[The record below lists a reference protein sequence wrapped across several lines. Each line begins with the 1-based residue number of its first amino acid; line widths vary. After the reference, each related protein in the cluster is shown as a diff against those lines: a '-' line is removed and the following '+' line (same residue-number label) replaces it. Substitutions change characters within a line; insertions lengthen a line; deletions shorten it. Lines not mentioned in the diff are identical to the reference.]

1 MKITIAG
8 PGAGKTSN
16 LSKNVLE
23 RIPQV
28 QGSKWIFV
36 VTYTNNAVNVI
47 KSKLSN
53 YPDSVINKV
62 SVSTIHSF
70 LLSEIIFPY
79 HHFLYPIKF
88 NRATSIPLPENDKY
102 RAKKCRALHDNGT
115 VHNSEV
121 FKIAKNLIVGK
132 SNDTLKIKSLRNR
145 ILGNLR
151 SYISDI
157 FVDEAQD
164 IDEDFSQV
172 LQVFENNGI
181 HITLIGDPKQN
192 IRSCKGFDSLIAKY
206 EPEYLAENHRS
217 PENHVTLLNNF
228 VNVEQQQ
235 NCCSHTD
242 GELDLI
248 MGNKVEPNVVLQNP
262 WDLIYIYESS
272 HEFLTK
278 PSINILD
285 DFFESFLEIIR
296 GLHIDEPEKH
306 CFKIVEFVKDKKN
319 FNNYSCIT
327 YIEKISARELSM
339 AERAQIHEICNKLK
353 EEKIASQFVVK
364 SIDSIKGCEGERC
377 LFILTSDLVNYLLEP
392 NHESNKASCKLFVA
406 LSRSKLNLTIYVHK
420 SVFSKVTETNLLGKL
435 TSYGFIDK
443 TIEYVCN

>member
-1 MKITIAG
+1 MRITIAG

-16 LSKNVLE
+16 LSNSVLE
-23 RIPQV
+23 RIPHV

-47 KSKLSN
+47 KNKLSN
-53 YPDSVINKV
+53 YPESVIKKV
-62 SVSTIHSF
+62 YVSTIHSF

-88 NRATSIPLPENDKY
+88 NRATSITLPENVKY
-102 RAKKCRALHDNGT
+102 RAKKCRSLHDNGT
-115 VHNSEV
+115 IHNSEV

-132 SNDTLKIKSLRNR
+132 SNDNLKIKSLRIR
-145 ILGNLR
+145 IINNFR

-172 LQVFENNGI
+172 LQVFEDNGI
-181 HITLIGDPKQN
+181 HITLIGDPNQN
-192 IRSCKGFDSLIAKY
+192 IRSCKGFESLITKY
-206 EPEYLAENHRS
+206 APDYLTDNHRS

-228 VNVEQQQ
+228 VNVGQQQ

-248 MGNKVEPNVVLQNP
+248 MGNKVEPNVVLQNL
-262 WDLIYIYESS
+262 WDLVYIYETS

-278 PSINILD
+278 PSINIMV
-285 DFFESFLEIIR
+285 DFFDSLLEFSR
-296 GLHIDEPEKH
+296 TLPIDEPEKH
-306 CFKIVEFVKDKKN
+306 CFKILEVAKEKKKIDS
-319 FNNYSCIT
+319 YSCIS
-327 YIEKISARELSM
+327 YLERISGKTLSNI
-339 AERAQIHEICNKLK
+339 ERAQIHEICNKLK
-353 EEKIASQFVVK
+353 EEKKPSKFVVN

-420 SVFSKVTETNLLGKL
+420 SVFSKVTETSLLSKL

-443 TIEYVCN
+443 TNEYV

>member
-79 HHFLYPIKF
+79 HHFLYTIKF
-88 NRATSIPLPENDKY
+88 NRATSILLPEDYKY

-115 VHNSEV
+115 IHNSEV
-121 FKIAKNLIVGK
+121 FKIAKTLIVGK

-164 IDEDFSQV
+164 IDVELSQV

-192 IRSCKGFDSLIAKY
+192 IRSCKGFESLITKY
-206 EPEYLAENHRS
+206 APDYLTDNHRS
-217 PENHVTLLNNF
+217 PKNHVTLLNNF
-228 VNVEQQQ
+228 VIPEEQQT
-235 NCCSHTD
+235 CCSSTY
-242 GELDLI
+242 GELEFIL
-248 MGNKVEPNVVLQNP
+248 GNKTEPIIVLQKP
-262 WDLIYIYESS
+262 WDLVYIYESS

-278 PSINILD
+278 PSINIMV
-285 DFFESFLEIIR
+285 DFFDSLLEFSR
-296 GLHIDEPEKH
+296 SLPIDEPEKH
-306 CFKIVEFVKDKKN
+306 CFKILEVAKDKKKIDSYRCI
-319 FNNYSCIT
+319 NYLERICGKT
-327 YIEKISARELSM
+327 LSNI
-339 AERAQIHEICNKLK
+339 ERAQIHEICNKLTK
-353 EEKIASQFVVK
+353 GRKTSQFVVN

-392 NHESNKASCKLFVA
+392 NHKSNKASCKLFVA

-420 SVFSKVTETNLLGKL
+420 SVFSKVPEEILLSKL
-435 TSYGFIDK
+435 TSYGFVDK
-443 TIEYVCN
+443 TIEYVCD